1 MTPEIEG
8 WLRLAEESREA
19 AETLLGAGHARICAS
34 RAYYAMFYCAS
45 ALHLSQGRSFSR
57 HGSVIG
63 AFARYF
69 VKTGLFD
76 RKFHS
81 YLHGAFEERQIS
93 DYDALI
99 HNIDRPGSIREIG
112 TMLGNHNI
120 NIGRMQVGQ
129 EEEGN
134 RNLIFLDTDIPIP
147 PSVFE
152 KIQNLPTVKSV
163 TLLDL

>member
-1 MTPEIEG
+1 MRVLVSDNLDSAGIEL
-8 WLRLAEESREA
+8 LRNEP
-19 AETLLGAGHARICAS
+19 GFHVN
-34 RAYYAMFYCAS
+34 
-45 ALHLSQGRSFSR
+45 
-57 HGSVIG
+57 VI
-63 AFARYF
+63 
-69 VKTGLFD
+69 TGLSPQEL
-76 RKFHS
+76 K
-81 YLHGAFEERQIS
+81 ETIS